1 MMIIKTTAILL
12 FLFIFGITTQVYANS
27 VKSTKNTVNQE
38 TIMKIDE
45 NKVALQKKATDSKKS
60 IKSLKIKKDKAP
72 LSIPYSE
79 DGEIIVSSQFDVNFS
94 KTLEENKRFPFVH
107 SVNKVI
113 YSYGFSQNA
122 WREKFLN
129 VRGVAEVKS
138 SNPKMGQSQLES
150 YSFGNKYFEE
160 RRILE
165 TFKLLQFKREEISKG
180 IVMGFR
186 FSFNPV
192 SGHMF
197 LEMNVTP
204 SSEKISGF
212 TIPF

>member
-122 WREKFLN
+122 WR
-129 VRGVAEVKS
+129 
-138 SNPKMGQSQLES
+138 
-150 YSFGNKYFEE
+150 
-160 RRILE
+160 
-165 TFKLLQFKREEISKG
+165 
-180 IVMGFR
+180 
-186 FSFNPV
+186 
-192 SGHMF
+192 
-197 LEMNVTP
+197 
-204 SSEKISGF
+204 
-212 TIPF
+212 

>member
-1 MMIIKTTAILL
+1 MIIKKTAILL
-12 FLFIFGITTQVYANS
+12 FLFIFGITTQVYADS
-27 VKSTKNTVNQE
+27 VKSTKNNVNQE

-45 NKVALQKKATDSKKS
+45 NKVALQKKAGGSKES
-60 IKSLKIKKDKAP
+60 IKSLKIKKAKTP
-72 LSIPYSE
+72 LSTPYS
-79 DGEIIVSSQFDVNFS
+79 DYGEVIVSSQCDVNFS
-94 KTLEENKRFPFVH
+94 KTLEERKRSPFAQ
-107 SVNKVI
+107 SVDKVI

-129 VRGVAEVKS
+129 VRGVAEAKS
-138 SNPKMGQSQLES
+138 SNPNMGQSQLES
-150 YSFGNKYFEE
+150 YSFANKYFEE

-186 FSFNPV
+186 LSFNPV

-204 SSEKISGF
+204 SFEKISGF

>member
-12 FLFIFGITTQVYANS
+12 FLFIFGIITQVSANS
-27 VKSTKNTVNQE
+27 VKSTKNAVNQE

-45 NKVALQKKATDSKKS
+45 NKVALQKKAGDSKES

-72 LSIPYSE
+72 LSIPYSDYE
-79 DGEIIVSSQFDVNFS
+79 EIIVSSPLDVNFS
-94 KTLEENKRFPFVH
+94 KTLEEKKRFPFVH

-122 WREKFLN
+122 LREKFLN
-129 VRGVAEVKS
+129 VRGVAEVKP
-138 SNPKMGQSQLES
+138 SNPNMDQSQLES

-165 TFKLLQFKREEISKG
+165 TFKHLQFKREEISKG

-192 SGHMF
+192 SGHLF

-204 SSEKISGF
+204 SSEKISGL

>member
-72 LSIPYSE
+72 LSIPYLE

>member
-12 FLFIFGITTQVYANS
+12 FLFIFGITTEAYAGS
-27 VKSTKNTVNQE
+27 VKSMKNTVNQE
-38 TIMKIDE
+38 IIMKIDE
-45 NKVALQKKATDSKKS
+45 NKIALQKKA
-60 IKSLKIKKDKAP
+60 KAP
-72 LSIPYSE
+72 SSHPYS
-79 DGEIIVSSQFDVNFS
+79 DYGEIIVSSLFDISFS
-94 KTLEENKRFPFVH
+94 KSLEERKRSPFVH

-113 YSYGFSQNA
+113 YSYGFFQNA

-138 SNPKMGQSQLES
+138 SSRNMDPSQLES

-165 TFKLLQFKREEISKG
+165 TFKLLQLKKEEISKG
-180 IVMGFR
+180 IFMGFR

-192 SGHMF
+192 SRHMF

-204 SSEKISGF
+204 SFEKISGM

>member
-1 MMIIKTTAILL
+1 MMIINKTAILL
-12 FLFIFGITTQVYANS
+12 FLFIFGITTQVYADS
-27 VKSTKNTVNQE
+27 VKSMKNTVNQE
-38 TIMKIDE
+38 IIMKIDE
-45 NKVALQKKATDSKKS
+45 NKVALQKKAGDSKES
-60 IKSLKIKKDKAP
+60 TKSLKMKKAKAP
-72 LSIPYSE
+72 SSIPYS
-79 DGEIIVSSQFDVNFS
+79 DYGEIIVSSQFDVSFS
-94 KTLEENKRFPFVH
+94 KTLEDRKGSPFVH

-138 SNPKMGQSQLES
+138 SSPNMGQSQLES
-150 YSFGNKYFEE
+150 YPFGNKYFEE

-165 TFKLLQFKREEISKG
+165 TFKLLQFKKEEISKG

-204 SSEKISGF
+204 SFEKISGL

>member
-12 FLFIFGITTQVYANS
+12 FLFIFGIITQVSANS
-27 VKSTKNTVNQE
+27 VKSTKNAVNQE

-45 NKVALQKKATDSKKS
+45 NKVALQKKAGDSKES

-72 LSIPYSE
+72 LSLPYSDYE
-79 DGEIIVSSQFDVNFS
+79 EIIMSSQFDVNFS
-94 KTLEENKRFPFVH
+94 KTLGEKKRFPFLH

-122 WREKFLN
+122 LREKFLN
-129 VRGVAEVKS
+129 IRGVAEVKP
-138 SNPKMGQSQLES
+138 SNPNMGQSQLES

-192 SGHMF
+192 SGHLF
-197 LEMNVTP
+197 LETNVTP
-204 SSEKISGF
+204 SSEKISGL